1 MKKAILAAMFLAA
14 LAAGGL
20 AQVRVGALSEDVSQ
34 WQEVAARAEAGGL
47 SVTVA
52 GYSESALY
60 QQVYILSSF
69 GMAKVDLVEVPTKWL
84 PQVLGRLLD
93 LSPYEKELIQQGL
106 APVSYYGR
114 IVGVKLPWREDA
126 FAAILARSSR
136 ADEALEVLGYLSPE
150 GTTTPGTA
158 TATAIAIPLR
168 IGSITMTKP
177 AQNLPGV
184 DGALE
189 MFVSAMK
196 QTVARGAVQAL
207 SYLPSAAREAL
218 ATVAEM
224 MGVPLTSGGGEVV
237 VVLETRGGVS
247 AMAAGAREV
256 VSSASGLI
264 KAVVPL
270 SNLESFL
277 AQVSGY
283 AYVRLPYEP
292 FPLATSEGAGLVG
305 ASAFHAQGIRGAGV
319 KVAIIDLGFK
329 GLSASQAR
337 GDLPY
342 SVITKDFTGTGIE
355 TGISHGTAVAE
366 IVHDIAPDAELYL
379 IKIGNEVDLDNAVTY
394 CIQQGVD
401 IINHSLGWYNTNFY
415 DGSGTICDIARRA
428 TSAGILWVQA
438 AGNDAQ
444 KHWEGSFTD
453 TNSDG
458 WLDTELT
465 FSANSGDPILL
476 YLTWDGWPQTADDY
490 DLYLYGPGGTLIAS
504 STKTQGGTEE
514 PTERVS
520 TTASASSTYRVRIQ
534 LASGSVRRLELFS
547 LYHELSPRVTSSSIP
562 APGNLADALTVGAVD
577 WHSYTTGP
585 VEPYSSRGPTN
596 DGRTKPDLVAPDN
609 VTTGVL
615 PYYAP
620 FPGTSAAAPHVAG
633 IAALLLSEDPTL
645 SLSALRSRILS
656 MCVAM
661 GDANSYGAGRLE
673 ASPQG
678 LVAQPDLVIE
688 NITYTPSSPA
698 MGDTVS
704 FQVTVKNQGNAPAG
718 QFAVAFDG
726 TSRTVYGLAA
736 GASTTLTFSATLTS
750 SSQTFTATADAA
762 GQVSESNE
770 TNNDRQV
777 TVTALAALVAEAGGP
792 YYGTA
797 GQPITFDGRASQGA
811 ITSYTWDF
819 GDGTSASG
827 AVVSHAY
834 TSPGTYTARLT
845 VRDSYGRIATDTAQ
859 VNVSPPSLP
868 DLVIDQIVYSPS
880 SPTVGQPITFQVTVR
895 NAGGAPAG
903 AFYIRLEGAAGHQNA
918 YISGLGAGASHTV
931 TLTLPLSA
939 ATETFTATADF
950 YSQVAESNET
960 NNQRQVTIAAAAPPL
975 SFSLALDRPSY
986 TVGDPVRIRV
996 VLSRTAYVYLVEIDP
1011 TGKATFIFPNYWE
1024 RDPRLPAGTTQ
1035 LPRASYTITAST
1047 PTGTEELHGFASETP
1062 IPYFPTS
1069 FSPGFPTLA
1078 TNGANFL
1085 AQVRAWLQGNVAAG
1099 SWAEASALFTVTS
1112 AANLPPQASFTY
1124 SPGSPQVGQWIQFD
1138 ASGSSDPDGAI
1149 VSYEWSFGDGTT
1161 ASGVRLNKRYSS
1173 SGSYIVRLTVRDDR
1187 GATDTA
1193 TKTVTVGTV
1202 NQPPQASFT
1211 FSPASPDPGDVV
1223 HFDASASSDP
1233 DGSITSYTW
1242 DFGDGTTGSGVTAD
1256 HAFPTAGTYTVTL
1269 TVRDN
1274 EGATDTESKTIQV
1287 GTPTTL
1293 PGMPVI
1299 DQPGIYVW
1307 GDPQNHWHI
1316 TVAGDPSWTSP
1327 RKFQV
1332 ILESQ
1337 GVFANLVRT
1346 PAGPTP
1352 SAGSRVTWEGTV
1364 GSGWVDL
1371 MFDLDGATLTKLW
1384 LYLDTDGDG
1393 VPKPRR
1399 AADAK
1404 TMVFLRTCKTNP
1416 PGNPFALYAP
1426 RGATALLP
1434 HMNFLI
1440 SVVRDDGSIS
1450 PVHWEIEYRDEQAG
1464 CH

>member
-1 MKKAILAAMFLAA
+1 MKKATLAAMFLAA
-14 LAAGGL
+14 LVAGGL

-34 WQEVAARAEAGGL
+34 WQEVAARAQAGGL

-93 LSPYEKELIQQGL
+93 LSPYEKELIRQGL

-196 QTVARGAVQAL
+196 QTVAQGAVQAL
-207 SYLPSAAREAL
+207 SHLPSAAREAL

-247 AMAAGAREV
+247 AMAAGAREA

-355 TGISHGTAVAE
+355 AGISHGTAVAE
-366 IVHDIAPDAELYL
+366 IVHDIAPDAQLYL

-520 TTASASSTYRVRIQ
+520 TTASASGTYRVRIQ
-534 LASGSVRRLELFS
+534 LASGSARKLELFS
-547 LYHELSPRVTSSSIP
+547 LYHELSPGVTSSSIP

-577 WHSYTTGP
+577 WRSYTTGP

-645 SLSALRSRILS
+645 SLSALRNKILS
-656 MCVAM
+656 MCVTM
-661 GDANSYGAGRLE
+661 GDANSYGAGRLV
-673 ASPQG
+673 ASPQA
-678 LVAQPDLVIE
+678 VALPDLVIQD
-688 NITYTPSSPA
+688 IQYTPASP
-698 MGDTVS
+698 TVGQTIT
-704 FQVTVKNQGNAPAG
+704 FQVTVHNQGTAPAG
-718 QFAVAFDG
+718 QFSVSLASS
-726 TSRTVYGLAA
+726 TKTVYGLAA
-736 GASTTLTFSATLTS
+736 GANYTLTFYATLTS
-750 SSQTFTATADAA
+750 SSETFTATADVFD
-762 GQVSESNE
+762 QVTEANE
-770 TNNDRQV
+770 TNNTSQV
-777 TVTALAALVAEAGGP
+777 TVSTLAALVAEAGGP

-797 GQPITFDGRASQGA
+797 GQPITFDGRSSQGA

-827 AVVSHAY
+827 AIVSHVYA
-834 TSPGTYTARLT
+834 SPGTYTARLT
-845 VRDSYGRIATDTAQ
+845 VRDSYGHIATDTAQ
-859 VNVSPPSLP
+859 VTVSPPSLP
-868 DLVIDQIVYSPS
+868 DLVIDQIAYSPS
-880 SPTVGQPITFQVTVR
+880 SPTVGQTVTFQVTVR
-895 NAGGAPAG
+895 NAGGTPAG

-939 ATETFTATADF
+939 ATETFTATAD
-950 YSQVAESNET
+950 YYGQVAESNET
-960 NNQRQVTIAAAAPPL
+960 NNQRQVTIAAAAPPI

-986 TVGDPVRIRV
+986 TVGDPVRITV
-996 VLSRTAYVYLVEIDP
+996 VLSRAAYVYLVEIDP
-1011 TGKATFIFPNYWE
+1011 TGKATLIFPNYWE

-1047 PTGTEELHGFASETP
+1047 PAGTEELYGFASETP

-1085 AQVRAWLQGNVAAG
+1085 AQVRAWLQANVPAG
-1099 SWAEASALFTVTS
+1099 SWAEASTLFTVTS
-1112 AANLPPQASFTY
+1112 AANLPPRARFTY
-1124 SPGSPQVGQWIQFD
+1124 SPGSPSVGQWIQFD
-1138 ASGSSDPDGAI
+1138 ASGSSDPDGTI

-1161 ASGVRLNKRYSS
+1161 ASGVRVNKRYNSA
-1173 SGSYIVRLTVRDDR
+1173 GSYTVRLTVRDDR
-1187 GATDTA
+1187 GATDSA

-1202 NQPPQASFT
+1202 NQPPQAGFT

-1223 HFDASASSDP
+1223 HFNASASSDP

-1242 DFGDGTTGSGVTAD
+1242 DFGDGTTGSGVTAN
-1256 HAFPTAGTYTVTL
+1256 HAFPAAGTYTVTL

-1307 GDPQNHWHI
+1307 GDAQRWHI
-1316 TVAGDPSWTSP
+1316 TVVGDPSWSSP
-1327 RKFQV
+1327 RPFRIEV
-1332 ILESQ
+1332 SGRGGTFR
-1337 GVFANLVRT
+1337 GVKVT
-1346 PAGPTP
+1346 PG
-1352 SAGSRVTWEGTV
+1352 SAPAPEVAQDKRSLSWEGTIQR
-1364 GSGWVDL
+1364 SWVDL
-1371 MFDLDGATLTKLW
+1371 EFQTTVNFMLLA
-1384 LYLDTDGDG
+1384 LYLDVDGDG
-1393 VPKPRR
+1393 DPQPT
-1399 AADAK
+1399 DPEWIY
-1404 TMVFLRTCKTNP
+1404 LRQYKVNP
-1416 PGNPFALYAP
+1416 PVNPFIIGVASPTESQVRANW
-1426 RGATALLP
+1426 
-1434 HMNFLI
+1434 NFKI
-1440 SVVRDDGSIS
+1440 GSGSLSAI
-1450 PVHWEIEYRDEQAG
+1450 VWLTTIEQLEGGHR
-1464 CH
+1464 